1 MTRITIKGQ
10 GYGTGDNGGSVT
22 IDRSVP
28 GDLRRAM
35 SGHEWTSFYDKVDEA
50 LAPAG
55 LLRQKVIGAQ
65 KCFMLIIII
74 VMIVLFVFT
83 PILSY
88 FEVSSVI
95 TLLILI
101 VGGVLFFVI
110 FCGSSMRTRSA
121 VKKLQE
127 IKKKVEQVCEEES
140 RKRSNVSFHF
150 RVSER
155 CCEEFEFSFSYYGIN
170 QSLSSS
176 I

>member
-74 VMIVLFVFT
+74 MIVFAFT

-88 FEVSSVI
+88 FEVSSII

-127 IKKKVEQVCEEES
+127 IKRKVEQFVK
-140 RKRSNVSFHF
+140 KRVEKDQTFHF
-150 RVSER
+150 IS
-155 CCEEFEFSFSYYGIN
+155 G
-170 QSLSSS
+170 
-176 I
+176 